1 MNNLEAY
8 PIPRSALLFMTT
20 VDEARRPRITRVKPS
35 EIAKYL
41 GSLKNPAFAKLA
53 EEREWKEIAHDP
65 EEDAPK

>member
-1 MNNLEAY
+1 
-8 PIPRSALLFMTT
+8 MTT